1 MVKKHEERRVIYHLG
16 LEMPIWQWK
25 ANGVVNRAHVSTGEK
40 RIRQGMFFILKMESL
55 LLQQEQLIFSLQRPY
70 SYCKVLGY
78 KKPSSSSY
86 SNFSPSWTRHQ
97 SSEFNCQAAASNG
110 EGGQPRWL

>member
-1 MVKKHEERRVIYHLG
+1 M
-16 LEMPIWQWK
+16 K

-40 RIRQGMFFILKMESL
+40 RIRQGM
-55 LLQQEQLIFSLQRPY
+55 
-70 SYCKVLGY
+70 YCKVLGY

-110 EGGQPRWL
+110 EGGQPRWLVRG